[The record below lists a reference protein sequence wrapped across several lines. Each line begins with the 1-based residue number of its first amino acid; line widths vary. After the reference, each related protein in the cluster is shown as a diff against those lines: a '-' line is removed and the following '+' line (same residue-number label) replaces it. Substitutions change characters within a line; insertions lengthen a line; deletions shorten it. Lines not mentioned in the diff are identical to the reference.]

1 MAGFP
6 DSALLRGQLD
16 AEPHEQTPH
25 QTIEPASQPGRKAHL
40 ATRIGGREGQQVAPD
55 HPVNVEDAAQHD
67 KRQRLLRRIG
77 GDKLRYK
84 GEEEER
90 DLGVE

>member
-1 MAGFP
+1 M
-6 DSALLRGQLD
+6 
-16 AEPHEQTPH
+16 
-25 QTIEPASQPGRKAHL
+25 
-40 ATRIGGREGQQVAPD
+40 APD

>member
-1 MAGFP
+1 M
-6 DSALLRGQLD
+6 
-16 AEPHEQTPH
+16 
-25 QTIEPASQPGRKAHL
+25 
-40 ATRIGGREGQQVAPD
+40 APD
-55 HPVNVEDAAQHD
+55 HPVDVEDAAQHD

-90 DLGVE
+90 DLGVEYIGQQALPKDPPIGERRQRNCGLTRNR